1 MQLLKQ
7 LFTTEVGLFSAV
19 GIGFMLCML
28 VFFVWLFTRTA
39 APPADQKQPCLRR
52 PLRVGDRAFVDNT
65 AHA

>member
-28 VFFVWLFTRTA
+28 GFFIWLFTRND
-39 APPADQKQPCLRR
+39 APQAEQDKP
-52 PLRVGDRAFVDNT
+52 
-65 AHA
+65 